1 MYDPTSGDVYVD
13 GYNLRELDLPTY
25 HKFIA
30 GVNQNPLLFN
40 CSIGENIAYGGVG
53 DTVTEEGE

>member
-1 MYDPTSGDVYVD
+1 MD

-30 GVNQNPLLFN
+30 VVNQNPLLFN